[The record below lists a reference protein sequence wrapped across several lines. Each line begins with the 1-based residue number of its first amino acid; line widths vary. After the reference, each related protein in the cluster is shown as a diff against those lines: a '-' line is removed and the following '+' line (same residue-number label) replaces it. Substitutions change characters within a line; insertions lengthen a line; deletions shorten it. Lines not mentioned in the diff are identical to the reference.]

1 MSKTF
6 AHRAIALTLAVLVTG
21 VLLGSVGH
29 VADTQYTT
37 AASSQAPMQTLET
50 QYVVI
55 TAKRLPR
62 V

>member
-1 MSKTF
+1 MSKSF
-6 AHRAIALTLAVLVTG
+6 APRAIALSLALLVTG

-29 VADTQYTT
+29 VADTQYT
-37 AASSQAPMQTLET
+37 AATSSQAPVQTLET